1 MQVSENC
8 IVPKDWVDGKENV
21 TVEEWGQREYDHGF
35 KAGQLTGI
43 KSVVAYLMNKAAD
56 KFRVGLDED
65 AKNIRNLA
73 REIQNDFSQFIQ

>member
-21 TVEEWGQREYDHGF
+21 TVEEWGHMNFESGH
-35 KAGQLTGI
+35 KTGQSTGI
-43 KSVVAYLMNKAAD
+43 KKVVAYLMNKAAD